1 MHHAREIEQIFEGLT
16 KNGKKSTFLM
26 LAVCQPLR
34 ITQEKNSR
42 FVVDKL
48 EITQPNHAGRHRQE
62 SS

>member
-1 MHHAREIEQIFEGLT
+1 
-16 KNGKKSTFLM
+16 M